1 MSKYLKIPGIL
12 GLVKLFLIYLGENR
26 SIAERLKGFFDLRK
40 TFSELFKRGI
50 IELPNVFG
58 SSLIKLQEESQ
69 RDVPIFVKKSIEEI
83 EKYLNEPMI
92 YGTSGNLSQ
101 IQSIRLE
108 VDQKDNCTILE
119 STKDVYILAGA
130 LKLFFRLV

>member
-1 MSKYLKIPGIL
+1 MCL
-12 GLVKLFLIYLGENR
+12 GWLKLFLINLGENR
-26 SIAERLKGFFDLRK
+26 SIAERLKSFFALRK
-40 TFSELFKRGI
+40 TFSELFKKGI

-101 IQSIRLE
+101 IQSIRQK
-108 VDQKDNCTILE
+108 VDEKANCAILD

-130 LKLFFRLV
+130 LKLFFR

>member
-1 MSKYLKIPGIL
+1 MCL
-12 GLVKLFLIYLGENR
+12 GWLKLFLINLGENR
-26 SIAERLKGFFDLRK
+26 SIAERLKSFFSLRK
-40 TFSELFKRGI
+40 TFSELFKKGI

-108 VDQKDNCTILE
+108 VDEKADCAILD

-130 LKLFFRLV
+130 LKLFFR